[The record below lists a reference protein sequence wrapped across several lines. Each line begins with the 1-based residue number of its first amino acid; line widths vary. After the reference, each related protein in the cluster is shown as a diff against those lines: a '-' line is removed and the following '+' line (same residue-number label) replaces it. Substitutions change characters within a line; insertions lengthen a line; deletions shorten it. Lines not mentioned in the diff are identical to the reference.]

1 MDCGIVLERI
11 YAFRNV
17 LSEYKKIGY
26 FVVDWGSGV
35 GVLWN
40 LITNADFRCT
50 HTLSCFIFGIHV
62 GYNG

>member
-1 MDCGIVLERI
+1 MDSGIVLERI

-26 FVVDWGSGV
+26 FVVDWGGGE